1 MEPTSNCDC
10 NVSGYSLSYCA
21 THGMTWAYYMKLIKT
36 LKIADDQGSLKQLAQ
51 RLAEAE
57 EAKQILS
64 AKGYEGSDI
73 AEQVKKI
80 PPASLKHS

>member
-1 MEPTSNCDC
+1 MGDDSNCDS
-10 NVSGYSLSYCA
+10 NFAWLGLSYCA
-21 THGMTWAYYMKLIKT
+21 VNGMKWMYYLKLIRT
-36 LKIADDQGSLKQLAQ
+36 LKLADNQGSLKQLAM

-57 EAKQILS
+57 EAKQILI